1 MVITNYV
8 NYKRASENVDY
19 KRLWNEETQ
28 LVEQLQADKDFMDLQ
43 LMKALD
49 LIRFYPMDNPF
60 KATLETLIK
69 KARARV

>member
-1 MVITNYV
+1 
-8 NYKRASENVDY
+8 
-19 KRLWNEETQ
+19 
-28 LVEQLQADKDFMDLQ
+28 MDLQ

-49 LIRFYPMDNPF
+49 LIRFYPIDNPF